1 MKFNAKVKVAKKPVR
16 VVKVAVKKIAKKPV
30 VVKKTV
36 KKAGVG
42 KHYEKIAENKSLYG
56 RRIKQLK
63 AITEDTNYIPKRG
76 TTGTTLENSYHE
88 FIFSMYG
95 ALISGR
101 KITPKM
107 ESAITKIVKTYA
119 EFLNA
124 EKDPK
129 LRKQKLDYTENT
141 IAKLNM
147 IKRRLGECNYTKNYT
162 NEKLYFLESIEKQV
176 YSRGKLSIKQ
186 RKALNGMH
194 GQFTRKIE
202 KNKKFEKKIEEQK
215 KILIEQLKVKKKN
228 GS

>member
-16 VVKVAVKKIAKKPV
+16 VVKVAKKTVAVKKTAKKPV
-30 VVKKTV
+30 VVKKIA
-36 KKAGVG
+36 KKPGVG
-42 KHYEKIAENKSLYG
+42 KHYEKIAKNKSLYG

-63 AITEDTNYIPKRG
+63 AITDDTNYIPKRG
-76 TTGTTLENSYHE
+76 TTGTNLENSYHE

-129 LRKQKLDYTENT
+129 LRKRKLDYTDST
-141 IAKLNM
+141 ISKLNM
-147 IKRRLGECNYTKNYT
+147 IKRRLGECNYTKSYT
-162 NEKLYFLESIEKQV
+162 NDKLYFLESIEKQV
-176 YSRGKLSIKQ
+176 YSRGSLSIKQ
-186 RKALNGMH
+186 RKALNGMYV
-194 GQFTRKIE
+194 QFTKRSERNEKIKSKNNRKTIRE
-202 KNKKFEKKIEEQK
+202 MQ
-215 KILIEQLKVKKKN
+215 N